1 MVMRIHLAV
10 RQQGERMTARPN
22 RRQVPKPAGG
32 RAGLGVLGTL
42 TAVLVVATPL
52 RPVQAAGPDLSQL
65 SLEQLANL
73 EVTSVTKAPQPLQQ
87 APASIYVITHDDIAR
102 SGVTSI
108 SEALRLAPNLT
119 ITQLTASNYVA
130 AARGLGGN
138 PAAQSFSNKLLI
150 LIDGRSVYSPLF
162 SGVYLD
168 AQDTMLEDVDR
179 IEVISGPGASLWG
192 ANATNGV
199 INIITRPAYL
209 TDGTLV
215 SVDAGN
221 REQDFAARQG
231 GKIDDETAFRVYGK
245 TFQRAALQ
253 EPDRSSAHDNWYR
266 AQGGFRLDRSRVDD
280 TLTLQGDIYRALEN
294 DAGRGSEMMSG
305 ANLLARWQRR
315 YARSDIQLQAY
326 FDQTET
332 FAPFGG
338 TAFVLHTW
346 DVQLQHGMVLS
357 GGQKLQWGAGE
368 RLYSYSI
375 DNTPTFGFAPA
386 GRNLTLSNLFVQD
399 TLALG
404 PSVKLTA
411 GVKLEDDPYAGWQFL
426 PDIRGAWEL
435 DTANELWISASRAVR
450 SPTPFD
456 VDVQE
461 KVGTVLYLRG
471 NPGFEP
477 ERMRAYEIGYRG
489 APFNA
494 VSLSASFFYNEYE
507 DLRSLAPGS
516 ATSPLPYRWANGI
529 EGHTYGFEA
538 WARWQAMPGW
548 RLSPGV
554 RTVHQD
560 LRFTPGTSSL
570 PGLSQAGDDPTS
582 QILLTSSMDLS
593 RRFTLD
599 ATLRRVGALPDPA
612 LPAYTDMNARLG
624 WRIRETL
631 QLALSGF
638 NLLHSRHLEFPAPY
652 GEEIPRNV
660 MLQLQWRP

>member
-1 MVMRIHLAV
+1 MTVRVSRIGALGALSMAV
-10 RQQGERMTARPN
+10 AVTALLC
-22 RRQVPKPAGG
+22 PA
-32 RAGLGVLGTL
+32 
-42 TAVLVVATPL
+42 
-52 RPVQAAGPDLSQL
+52 QAAEPDLSQL

-130 AARGLGGN
+130 AARGFGGN
-138 PAAQSFSNKLLI
+138 PADQSFSNKLLI

-168 AQDTMLEDVDR
+168 AQDIMLEDVER

-215 SVDAGN
+215 SVSGGN
-221 REQDFAARQG
+221 REQDLSARYG
-231 GKIDDETAFRVYGK
+231 GKLDDDTAFRVYGK

-253 EPDRSSAHDNWYR
+253 EPDHSSAHDNWYR

-294 DAGRGSEMMSG
+294 DAGQASDMMSG
-305 ANLLARWQRR
+305 ANLLTRWQRR

-346 DVQLQHGMVLS
+346 DVEFQQGMSLS
-357 GGQKLQWGAGE
+357 GGQKLVWGAGE

-375 DNTPTFGFAPA
+375 NNTPTFGFAPTR
-386 GRNLTLSNLFVQD
+386 RNLTLSNLFVQD
-399 TLALG
+399 TLTLG

-411 GVKLEDDPYAGWQFL
+411 GLKLEDDPYAGWQFL

-435 DTANELWISASRAVR
+435 DAANELWVSASRAVR

-461 KVGTVLYLRG
+461 KVGPVLYLRG
-471 NPGFEP
+471 NPGFKP
-477 ERMRAYEIGYRG
+477 ERLRAYEIGYRG
-489 APFNA
+489 APFSA

-507 DLRSLAPGS
+507 GLRSVEPSS
-516 ATSPLPYRWANGI
+516 AAGPLPFNWANGI

-538 WARWQAMPGW
+538 WARWQVMPGW

-554 RTVHQD
+554 RTVHED
-560 LRFTPGTSSL
+560 LTFSPGASTLLGL
-570 PGLSQAGDDPTS
+570 PQAGDDPTS

-593 RRFTLD
+593 RRFTFD
-599 ATLRRVGALPDPA
+599 ATLRRVSALPDPA
-612 LPAYTDMNARLG
+612 LPAYTEMNAHLG
-624 WRIRETL
+624 WRARETL

-652 GEEIPRNV
+652 GEEIPRSV